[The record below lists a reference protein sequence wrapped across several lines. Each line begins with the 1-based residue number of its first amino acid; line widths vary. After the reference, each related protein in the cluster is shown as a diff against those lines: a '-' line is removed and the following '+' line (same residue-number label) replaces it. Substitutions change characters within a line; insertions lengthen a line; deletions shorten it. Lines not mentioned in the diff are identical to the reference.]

1 MENCM
6 TVENCFL
13 QVKNVFDITGHFVV
27 KDYQRGYRW
36 KEDNVRLLLED
47 IIGHEDDKSYCLQP
61 VVVRKVGNESFELID
76 GQQRLTTLYI
86 LRCMLLNEDPGRDI
100 GFSISYDIRPD
111 SEKFLEKIH
120 NTDWADPNEVEALRK
135 ESESNIDFH
144 FMFNTARAV
153 CDWFLEKAD
162 ASTTVHD
169 VKMAMIDKL
178 KKRLLYGSRRS
189 KFPDSGTCIIW
200 YESNDTEP
208 EELFR
213 RLNVGKIPLTNAELI
228 KALFLKDDVKT
239 PESNEQKARIAREW
253 DEITHTLMDDSY
265 WYFISN
271 ESPEKYPTRIDRLF
285 ELYTGV
291 PAYGDNQDPY
301 ALFFKF
307 SEQIQTAQNDEEDN
321 DETTARIWEK
331 IRLINFTL
339 LNWYT
344 SNELYNKIGY
354 LIATSTEDHLRKLLK
369 DSSEKKKS
377 EFRNEIEKLIRHS
390 IALSNSNGK
399 SYLSLVYG
407 NDSVLLDKILL
418 LFNVLSLIP
427 KKTEQSEK
435 DSIAGRFD
443 FRRYKAEKWSLEHI
457 HAQQS
462 QIIKNNA
469 DKLEWVKNQKT
480 SLDSMIKEGLFTAD
494 GEAMDLSYKMAK
506 ILEAKDKRN
515 PFEGVDFES
524 LWTDVFRLSPKKE
537 GNGDDYELKD
547 HLGNL
552 ALLSQPANSALSN
565 STFDVKRRM
574 IIEMDRTGTFIP
586 LCTKNVF
593 LKYYSM
599 SGDTNLHFWEL
610 DDQKAYVDEIGEVL
624 KPYIQE
630 EIKWQSMK

>member
-1 MENCM
+1 MGDCTTADNCS
-6 TVENCFL
+6 L

-36 KEDNVRLLLED
+36 KEGNVRLMLED
-47 IIGHEDDKSYCLQP
+47 IIRHEDDKSYCLQP
-61 VVVRKVGNESFELID
+61 VVVRKIGDDIFELID

-86 LRCMLLNEDPGRDI
+86 LRCMLLDEDPDREI

-111 SEKFLEKIH
+111 SGRFLEKIH
-120 NTDWADPNEVEALRK
+120 DTDWTDPDEVEALRK
-135 ESESNIDFH
+135 EAEKNIDFS
-144 FMFNTARAV
+144 FMFNTAHTVRE
-153 CDWFLEKAD
+153 WFLEKTD
-162 ASTTVHD
+162 ASTTLKD
-169 VKMAMIDKL
+169 IKMAMINKL
-178 KKRLLYGSRRS
+178 KKRLSYGSKKS
-189 KFPDSGTCIIW
+189 KLLDSGTCIIW

-208 EELFR
+208 EDLFR

-228 KALFLKDDVKT
+228 KALFLKDDAKT
-239 PESNEQKARIAREW
+239 TESNEQKARIAREW

-271 ESPEKYPTRIDRLF
+271 EAPDKYSTRIDRLF
-285 ELYTGV
+285 ELYTGI
-291 PAYGDNQDPY
+291 PAFGDDQDPY
-301 ALFFKF
+301 ALFFAF
-307 SEQIQTAQNDEEDN
+307 SQKVQSVQDEEEDN
-321 DETTARIWEK
+321 DEIARIWEK
-331 IRLINFTL
+331 IRLINSTL
-339 LNWYT
+339 LNWYIN
-344 SNELYNKIGY
+344 NELYNKIGY
-354 LIATSTEDHLRKLLK
+354 LIATSSADLLRKLLK
-369 DSSEKKKS
+369 CSSNMKKS
-377 EFRNEIEKLIRHS
+377 EFRDKIEELIRNS
-390 IALSNSNGK
+390 IVLPDGK

-407 NDSVLLDKILL
+407 NDSNLLDKILL

-427 KKTEQSEK
+427 KETEQSKK
-435 DSIAGRFD
+435 DSVAGRFD

-462 QIIKNNA
+462 QIIKSNA
-469 DKLEWVKNQKT
+469 DKLEWVKNQKA
-480 SLDSMIKEGLFTAD
+480 SLDSMIKEGLFNAHGD
-494 GEAMDLSYKMAK
+494 AINLSNKMTK
-506 ILEAKDKRN
+506 ILAAKDKRN

-537 GNGDDYELKD
+537 GNGEDYELKD

-552 ALLSQPANSALSN
+552 ALLSQPANSALNN

-610 DDQKAYVDEIGEVL
+610 ADQKAYVDEIGEVL
-624 KPYIQE
+624 KPYLQE
-630 EIKWQSMK
+630 EIKWQSRQ

>member
-1 MENCM
+1 MENCV
-6 TVENCFL
+6 TADNCSL

-36 KEDNVRLLLED
+36 KEGNVRLLLED
-47 IIGHEDDKSYCLQP
+47 IISHEDDKSYCIQP
-61 VVVRKVGNESFELID
+61 IVVRKVGNDTFELID

-86 LRCMLLNEDPGRDI
+86 LRCMLLKEDPGRDI

-120 NTDWADPNEVEALRK
+120 NTDWTDPNEVEALRK

-144 FMFNTARAV
+144 FMFNTARTV

-178 KKRLLYGSRRS
+178 KKRLSYGSKRS

-228 KALFLKDDVKT
+228 KALFLKDDAKT

-253 DEITHTLMDDSY
+253 DEITHILMDDSY

-271 ESPEKYPTRIDRLF
+271 ESPEKYSTRIDRLF
-285 ELYTGV
+285 ELYTGI

-301 ALFFKF
+301 ALFFAF
-307 SEQIQTAQNDEEDN
+307 SRQIQSVQDDEEDN
-321 DETTARIWEK
+321 DEIARIWEK

-344 SNELYNKIGY
+344 NNELYDKIGY
-354 LIATSTEDHLRKLLK
+354 LITTVPANLDKLLE
-369 DSSEKKKS
+369 DSSKLNKS
-377 EFRNEIEKLIRHS
+377 DFRNKVEELIRDS
-390 IALSNSNGK
+390 ISSNGK
-399 SYLSLVYG
+399 NYLSLVYG
-407 NDSVLLDKILL
+407 NDSNLLDKILL

-427 KKTEQSEK
+427 KETEQSEK
-435 DSIAGRFD
+435 DSIVGRFD

-469 DKLEWVKNQKT
+469 DRLEWVKHQKA
-480 SLDSMIKEGLFTAD
+480 SLDAMIKEGLFNAHGD
-494 GEAMDLSYKMAK
+494 AIDLSNKMAK
-506 ILEAKDKRN
+506 ILAAKDKRN

-537 GNGDDYELKD
+537 GNSEDYELKD

-552 ALLSQPANSALSN
+552 ALLSQPANSALNN

-610 DDQKAYVDEIGEVL
+610 ADQKAYL
-624 KPYIQE
+624 
-630 EIKWQSMK
+630 